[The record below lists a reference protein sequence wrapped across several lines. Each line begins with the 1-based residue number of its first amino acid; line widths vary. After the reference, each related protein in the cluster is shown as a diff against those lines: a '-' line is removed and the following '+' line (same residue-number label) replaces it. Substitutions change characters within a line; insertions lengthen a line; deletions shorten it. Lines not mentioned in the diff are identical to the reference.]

1 MPPPSGRDVVV
12 GQDATPPAVP
22 PAEEIREA
30 AEEILR
36 RPEFREP
43 PKSLYQRLQELLA
56 EWLGDA
62 FGALVGD
69 GPPALLA
76 WAVLVGALGVAAYLA
91 FRGLQLDRRRKGLQG
106 REEAV
111 MERRRPPS
119 DWEAEAAAHEVRGEW
134 RAALRCRYRA
144 LIARLAGQG
153 VVDEV
158 AGRTAGEYRAVV
170 DQAAPAVARD
180 FAGATDLFERAW
192 YGNAPTGQ
200 EEAGTFRDL
209 SDRVLAEV
217 DR

>member
-1 MPPPSGRDVVV
+1 MPPRSGRVAVA
-12 GQDATPPAVP
+12 GQEAAP
-22 PAEEIREA
+22 PAEEIRAA
-30 AEEILR
+30 AEEILQ

-56 EWLGDA
+56 EWLGQV

-76 WAVLVGALGVAAYLA
+76 WAVLVGALGVAGYLV
-91 FRGLQLDRRRKGLQG
+91 FRGLQLDRRRRGRRD

-111 MERRRPPS
+111 VERRRPAS

-170 DQAAPAVARD
+170 DQAAPAVGRE
-180 FAGATDLFERAW
+180 FTGATALFERAW
-192 YGNAPTGQ
+192 YGNVPTGQ
-200 EEAGTFRDL
+200 EEAGAFRDL
-209 SDRVLAEV
+209 ADRVLAEV
-217 DR
+217 ER